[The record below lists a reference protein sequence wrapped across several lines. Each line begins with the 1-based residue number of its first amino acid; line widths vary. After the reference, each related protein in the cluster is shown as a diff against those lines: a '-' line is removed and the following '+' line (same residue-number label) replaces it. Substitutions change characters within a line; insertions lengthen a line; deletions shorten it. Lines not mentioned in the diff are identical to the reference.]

1 MPSKVYCPKCGA
13 RMVERINGNT
23 GEPFMGC
30 SRYPECAATQPIPLD
45 VQLRAQGQ
53 PELWPAE
60 TEETGDTA

>member
-1 MPSKVYCPKCGA
+1 
-13 RMVERINGNT
+13 MVERINSAT
-23 GEPFMGC
+23 GELFMGC